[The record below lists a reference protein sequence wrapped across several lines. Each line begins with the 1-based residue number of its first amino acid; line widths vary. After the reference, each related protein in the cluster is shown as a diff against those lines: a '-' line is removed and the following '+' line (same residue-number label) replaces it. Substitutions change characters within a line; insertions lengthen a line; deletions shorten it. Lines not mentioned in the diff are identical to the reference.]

1 MLDLWSPNDTRKP
14 LQRLRTT
21 QGERVGA
28 QPWTVSVSHARV
40 APAQYPE
47 AQGGSLLRTVR
58 PEGWQPKQP
67 SQRRPSRATVRGWR
81 SYRSDVYAS
90 DAMQDLSRQSD

>member
-1 MLDLWSPNDTRKP
+1 MLDLRSAHNAWQP

-28 QPWTVSVSHARV
+28 QPWAVSVSHARV
-40 APAQYPE
+40 APAQHPE

>member
-1 MLDLWSPNDTRKP
+1 MPNLWSPNDTRQP

-21 QGERVGA
+21 EGERVGA
-28 QPWTVSVSHARV
+28 QPWTVSVPHARV
-40 APAQYPE
+40 APAQYAE
-47 AQGGSLLRTVR
+47 AQRGSLLRTLR

-90 DAMQDLSRQSD
+90 DAL

>member
-1 MLDLWSPNDTRKP
+1 MLDLWRAHNAWQP

-40 APAQYPE
+40 APAQHPE
-47 AQGGSLLRTVR
+47 AQGGSLLRTLR
-58 PEGWQPKQP
+58 SEGWQPKQP
-67 SQRRPSRATVRGWR
+67 TQRRPSRATGGWWR

-90 DAMQDLSRQSD
+90 DAMQDLSRQGD

>member
-1 MLDLWSPNDTRKP
+1 VLDLRSPNDTRKP
-14 LQRLRTT
+14 LQRLWTT
-21 QGERVGA
+21 EGERVGA
-28 QPWTVSVSHARV
+28 QPWTVSVPHARV
-40 APAQYPE
+40 APAQHPE

-58 PEGWQPKQP
+58 PEGGQPKQP
-67 SQRRPSRATVRGWR
+67 TQRRPSRATVRGWR

>member
-1 MLDLWSPNDTRKP
+1 MLDLWRAYHARQP

-21 QGERVGA
+21 KGERVGA
-28 QPWTVSVSHARV
+28 QPWTISVPHARV
-40 APAQYPE
+40 APAQHPE
-47 AQGGSLLRTVR
+47 AQGGSLLRTLR

-67 SQRRPSRATVRGWR
+67 TQRRPSRATIRGWR

-90 DAMQDLSRQSD
+90 DAMQDLSRQGD

>member
-1 MLDLWSPNDTRKP
+1 VPDLRRAHNARQS
-14 LQRLRTT
+14 LQRLWTT

-28 QPWTVSVSHARV
+28 QPWTVSVSHTGMAT
-40 APAQYPE
+40 AQHPE

-67 SQRRPSRATVRGWR
+67 TQCRPSRATIRGWR

-90 DAMQDLSRQSD
+90 DAMQDLSR